1 MILSSL
7 YALLASLFFGV
18 IFNIRGKNLF
28 FAALGGS
35 LGWFFY
41 SFSINHGFSALFALF
56 IGSLACSIYSE
67 IMARV
72 LKSPVTV
79 FMICAIIPLVPGAGM
94 YYTMFETIK
103 GDLDKA
109 IILGIETI
117 SSAGAIAVAT
127 VLVSSTIKVIIALK
141 NRKSNIRKY

>member
-7 YALLASLFFGV
+7 YALLSSLGFGI

-28 FAALGGS
+28 FASLGGS
-35 LGWFFY
+35 LGWVFY
-41 SFSINHGFSALFALF
+41 TFSMDYNFSKLFSLF

-72 LKSPVTV
+72 LKSPVTI

-94 YYTMFETIK
+94 YYTMFETTT
-103 GDLDKA
+103 GNLDKA
-109 IILGIETI
+109 LTLGLETI
-117 SSAGAIAVAT
+117 GSAGAIAVAT
-127 VLVSSTIKVIIALK
+127 VLVASTTKVIVTLK
-141 NRKSNIRKY
+141 NGKLNI